1 MSTPNPTALSVALYW
16 SLPGPSRFTSEL
28 AHSLDSTTVL
38 VIRID
43 SSHVTGIR
51 HALREALTSACHV
64 PERVEFVEL
73 DEGTHLE
80 SDVGHHFGRATVSA
94 LELATWSAPPRTT
107 IVLTP
112 RTARARERCRE
123 YLEEYACELIPGRK
137 CTTRL
142 VLVWHSS
149 DDALTPKVGQVVSFD
164 GALSPDEMHAYVALR
179 MVGQRGPG
187 STSLSRHLVTE
198 FAGTDALLAEELMRL
213 PHEELLRLPDSLSRV
228 SSQVGVYTAIGT
240 LRDWHVSR
248 SQGPEAAAAGNRIES
263 MYWRACVR
271 SLLPWLEER
280 RRPVIE
286 RLRLTL
292 EDYLYPTGGVWK
304 KTNPWQQHKS
314 VDISIDDLEF
324 NDVVAMSHHRADPLA
339 PHDTEAKRLV
349 AACWFAKRV
358 RDAVA
363 HLRPPAVE
371 DIEGMVR
378 SIDDTL
384 AGDGATR

>member
-28 AHSLDSTTVL
+28 AHSLDSTAVL

-51 HALREALTSACHV
+51 HALREALTSACPA

-73 DEGTHLE
+73 DEGSHLE

-94 LELATWSAPPRTT
+94 LELARWSAPPRTT

-112 RTARARERCRE
+112 RTARARERCRA
-123 YLEEYACELIPGRK
+123 YLEEYAYELIPGQK

-149 DDALTPKVGQVVSFD
+149 DDALTPKVGQRVSFD
-164 GALSPDEMHAYVALR
+164 GALSPDEMHAYVSLR
-179 MVGQRGPG
+179 MLGQRGPG
-187 STSLSRHLVTE
+187 TTSLSRHLVTE
-198 FAGTDALLAEELMRL
+198 FAGPDALLAEELMRL
-213 PHEELLRLPDSLSRV
+213 RHEELLRLPNSLSLV
-228 SSQVGVYTAIGT
+228 SSLVGPDAGTAT
-240 LRDWHVSR
+240 LRDWEVSR
-248 SQGPEAAAAGNRIES
+248 SPGPEAKAARNRIDS

-280 RRPVIE
+280 RRPIIE

-304 KTNPWQQHKS
+304 KPNPWQQHKS
-314 VDISIDDLEF
+314 VDIRIDDLEF
-324 NDVVAMSHHRADPLA
+324 NDVVAMSHYPADPLA
-339 PHDTEAKRLV
+339 PVDAEAQRLV
-349 AACWFAKRV
+349 TACKFAKRV
-358 RDAVA
+358 RDALA
-363 HLRPPAVE
+363 HLRSPTVE

-378 SIDDTL
+378 TFDEIL
-384 AGDGATR
+384 AD